1 MKENNID
8 RLIKDLIF
16 AAKILFFRINR
27 RIEKREEKWNFTSKN
42 NCISSLLKEGFTREM
57 RGRQEDFCA

>member
-8 RLIKDLIF
+8 RLIEDLIF
-16 AAKILFFRINR
+16 AAKIVFFRINR

-42 NCISSLLKEGFTREM
+42 NCI
-57 RGRQEDFCA
+57 